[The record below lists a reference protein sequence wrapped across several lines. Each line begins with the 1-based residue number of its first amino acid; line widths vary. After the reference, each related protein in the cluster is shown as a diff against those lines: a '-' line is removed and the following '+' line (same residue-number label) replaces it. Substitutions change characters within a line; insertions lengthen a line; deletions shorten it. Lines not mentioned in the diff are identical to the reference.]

1 MEILKEDVYITP
13 KIELVK
19 LLDSDVITTSNPIE
33 DNLGDTWQS

>member
-13 KIELVK
+13 KIELVN